1 MGGLWLV
8 IANIES
14 KVIFMCGI
22 VGYKGKRKAS
32 EVLLRCI
39 KNLEYRGYDSVGMVT
54 KDDKSLHVRKNV
66 GKIDEVD
73 KTEHFEQL
81 NGNIGAAHS
90 RWATHGGV
98 TKLNAHPHLSN
109 DGKIAVV
116 HNGIVENYQELKEFL
131 KKEGFEFKSQTDT
144 EVIPNL
150 IEYYIIKERNGLK
163 DAVQK
168 SLARIEGSFAVVV
181 ISQEEDWMIAA
192 RRGSPLVLGIN
203 KKENEYFAAS
213 DVPAFLE
220 YCRDVI
226 YLDDDELAIV
236 YSNSNNPYEI
246 FRLNDLTNIIS
257 KKEIKRID
265 WSVDQAKKGK
275 YSHFMLKEITEQKYT
290 IRTAIEQDHEL
301 IAKVTAAIK
310 NAHGVFFVGCGTS
323 YHACVSASYI
333 FAHVAK
339 RHVNVVL
346 ASEFRNH
353 ENFLKKETLVVAV
366 SQSGETADLLDAVK
380 TAKAHGC
387 KTIAIVNVMGSTLT
401 RLCDTSVMMNSG
413 PEICVLSTKS
423 YTSQL
428 ALLLLFAY
436 SSAGRLEDG
445 KKIILEACKHVDK
458 VIDDSLEKLK
468 PLAEKL
474 HKQHDFFLIGRDL
487 AYPSA
492 LEGAL
497 NIKEVSYIHAEGF
510 AGAELKHGTIALIE
524 KGVPC
529 IAIVTK
535 STEKMILSNAMEVKA
550 RGGFI
555 IGIGN
560 EPNEVFDYFIQVPAA
575 SDADP
580 ILMILPI
587 QILAYHLALAR
598 GFDPDF
604 PKNLAKSVTVR

>member
-1 MGGLWLV
+1 
-8 IANIES
+8 
-14 KVIFMCGI
+14 MCGI
-22 VGYKGKRKAS
+22 IGYKGKKEAAQI
-32 EVLLRCI
+32 LLQGLSS
-39 KNLEYRGYDSVGMVT
+39 LEYRGYDSVGMLT
-54 KDDKSLHVRKNV
+54 LDGQKFDLRKDV
-66 GKIDEVD
+66 GKVGEVD
-73 KTEHFEQL
+73 KKLNL
-81 NGNIGAAHS
+81 NGMKGNLGVGHT
-90 RWATHGGV
+90 RWATSGSV
-98 TKLNAHPHLSN
+98 TKINAHPHLSN
-109 DGKIAVV
+109 DAKVAVI
-116 HNGIVENYQELKEFL
+116 HNGIVENYQELRDEL
-131 KKEGFEFKSQTDT
+131 KTHGVKFVSECDSEIFPQY
-144 EVIPNL
+144 IAYL
-150 IEYYIIKERNGLK
+150 IKQGRNFK
-163 DAVQK
+163 DAVHETLLK
-168 SLARIEGSFAVVV
+168 VEGSYAIVAVDVSGEIIV
-181 ISQEEDWMIAA
+181 A
-192 RRGSPLVLGIN
+192 RNGSPLVLGIG
-203 KKENEYFAAS
+203 KDEIFAAS

-220 YCRDVI
+220 HTNKVV
-226 YLDDDELAIV
+226 YLDDEEYAVLDL
-236 YSNSNNPYEI
+236 SNVVDSGKNYNV
-246 FRLNDLTNIIS
+246 FGVKTNKKI
-257 KKEIKRID
+257 KKEIKTIA
-265 WSVDQAKKGK
+265 WTLEQAKKGN
-275 YSHFMLKEITEQKYT
+275 YPHFMLKEITEQKET
-290 IRTAIEQDHEL
+290 IRKAIEQDHKL
-301 IAKVTAAIK
+301 IEKVTSAIK

-436 SSAGRLEDG
+436 SSAGKLEDG
-445 KKIILEACKHVDK
+445 RKMILDACKHVDK
-458 VIDDSLEKLK
+458 VIDASLEKLK

-497 NIKEVSYIHAEGF
+497 KIKEVSYIHAEGF

-529 IAIVTK
+529 IVLATNL
-535 STEKMILSNAMEVKA
+535 TRQLILSNAMEVKA

-555 IGIGN
+555 IGIDSK
-560 EPNEVFDYFIQVPAA
+560 ENEVYDFYINVP
-575 SDADP
+575 STGDADP
-580 ILMILPI
+580 ILMILPV
-587 QILAYHLALAR
+587 QILAYYLALAKKL
-598 GFDPDF
+598 DPDK
-604 PKNLAKSVTVR
+604 PRNLAKSVTVK

>member
-1 MGGLWLV
+1 
-8 IANIES
+8 
-14 KVIFMCGI
+14 MCGI
-22 VGYKGKRKAS
+22 VGYKGKRKACNI
-32 EVLLRCI
+32 LLECI
-39 KNLEYRGYDSVGMVT
+39 KTLEYRGYDSVGIAT
-54 KDDKSLHVRKNV
+54 LANDQFQIKKDI
-66 GKIDEVD
+66 GKIDEVHN
-73 KTEHFEQL
+73 KL
-81 NGNIGAAHS
+81 NFLTLQGNLGVAHT
-90 RWATHGGV
+90 RWSTHGGV
-98 TKLNAHPHLSN
+98 TQINAHPHLSQ
-109 DGKIAVV
+109 DKKVAVV
-116 HNGIVENYQELKEFL
+116 HNGIVENYQELKHELEKHGIKFI
-131 KKEGFEFKSQTDT
+131 SQTDT
-144 EVIPNL
+144 EIFPQ
-150 IEYYIIKERNGLK
+150 YISYSMKQGKSFK
-163 DAVQK
+163 DAVHET
-168 SLARIEGSFAVVV
+168 LLRVEGSYAIVAVNV
-181 ISQEEDWMIAA
+181 SGEMIVA
-192 RRGSPLVLGIN
+192 RNGSPLVLGIG
-203 KKENEYFAAS
+203 KDEIFAAS

-220 YCRDVI
+220 HTNKVV
-226 YLDDDELAIV
+226 YLDDEEYAVLDLGNVVDSSKNYEV
-236 YSNSNNPYEI
+236 YNVK
-246 FRLNDLTNIIS
+246 TNKKI
-257 KKEIKRID
+257 KKEIKTIT
-265 WSVDQAKKGK
+265 WTLEQAKKGN
-275 YSHFMLKEITEQKYT
+275 YPHFMLKEITEQKET
-290 IRTAIEQDHEL
+290 IKKAIEQDHEL
-301 IAKVTAAIK
+301 IAKVTDAIK

-445 KKIILEACKHVDK
+445 KKIINSACKHVDK
-458 VIDDSLEKLK
+458 VIDVGLEKLK

-497 NIKEVSYIHAEGF
+497 KIKEVSYIHAEGF

-529 IAIVTK
+529 IALITK
-535 STEKMILSNAMEVKA
+535 STRKLILSNAMEVKA
-550 RGGFI
+550 RNGYI
-555 IGIGN
+555 IGVSDEN
-560 EPNEVFDYFIQVPAA
+560 NEVFDYFIQVPAA
-575 SDADP
+575 GDADP
-580 ILMILPI
+580 ILMIIPL
-587 QILAYHLALAR
+587 QILAYYLALAKGLDVDKPR
-598 GFDPDF
+598 
-604 PKNLAKSVTVR
+604 NLAKSVVVR